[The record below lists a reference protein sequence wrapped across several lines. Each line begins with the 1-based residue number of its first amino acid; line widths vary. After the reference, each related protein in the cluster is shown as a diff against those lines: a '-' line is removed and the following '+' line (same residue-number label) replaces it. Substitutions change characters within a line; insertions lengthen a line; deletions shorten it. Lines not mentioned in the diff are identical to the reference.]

1 MEIVSTVIT
10 AIISLLAISISI
22 YTFKTNKKY
31 NLMKR
36 QPLFQINSVN
46 ADNFKNDGKIN
57 VFIIEK
63 NNEPYII
70 TRICLTNEHSAIFLG
85 KGERTRERK
94 RKGETEVISR
104 VEGYPIQFLISKNMD
119 IKERIVIEY
128 EDFEGQQRIVY
139 SDFLEISDNK
149 IKSKLA
155 GSSFI
160 FRKDT
165 T

>member
-31 NLMKR
+31 NLIKR

-46 ADNFKNDGKIN
+46 ADNFKNDEKIN
-57 VFIIEK
+57 VLIIEK

-85 KGERTRERK
+85 KGERTRK
-94 RKGETEVISR
+94 RSEEHTSELQSR
-104 VEGYPIQFLISKNMD
+104 FDLVCRL
-119 IKERIVIEY
+119 
-128 EDFEGQQRIVY
+128 
-139 SDFLEISDNK
+139 L
-149 IKSKLA
+149 L
-155 GSSFI
+155 
-160 FRKDT
+160 
-165 T
+165 